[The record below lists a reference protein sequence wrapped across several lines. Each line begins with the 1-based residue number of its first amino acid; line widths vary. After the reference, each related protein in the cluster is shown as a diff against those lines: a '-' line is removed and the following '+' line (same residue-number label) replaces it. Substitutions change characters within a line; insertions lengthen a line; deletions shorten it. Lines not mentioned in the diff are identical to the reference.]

1 MLTGKILRQT
11 FILNTIIVEKFVMK
25 ISWMVSMRHIPD
37 YMGHGQQTLSSLQ
50 MILPFVP
57 PSQTQKHLEKY
68 FRHLAKL

>member
-1 MLTGKILRQT
+1 
-11 FILNTIIVEKFVMK
+11 
-25 ISWMVSMRHIPD
+25 MVSMRHIPD